1 MLEIKNLKIKIWEK
15 QILNWVDF
23 NFELGKNYAVLG
35 KNGSGKSSLSLSIMW
50 HPKYEI
56 IGWDICLEGESI
68 QTLTPDQRSQKW
80 IFLAF
85 QNIPEI
91 PWVKVFDFLKAIYN
105 TSLAEW
111 EKQITFLKF
120 KSFIQPFLD
129 ELNIPKEFLF
139 RDLNVWFSWWEKR
152 KLEFLQLKLLNPKY
166 IILDEIDSGLDI
178 NAIQEIW
185 NIIKTLTGEGK
196 TFIIISHYFKL
207 FDFVNIDEATILEN
221 GQVKDRGWKTLI
233 DKIKVEGF

>member
-1 MLEIKNLKIKIWEK
+1 MLEIKKLKINIWEK
-15 QILNWVDF
+15 EILKWVDF
-23 NFELGKNYAVLG
+23 AFNLGKNYAILG

-50 HPKYEI
+50 NPKYNI
-56 IGWDICLEGESI
+56 VWWDILLDGKSI
-68 QTLTPDQRSQKW
+68 KDLTPDQRSQKW

-105 TSLAEW
+105 ASLPKW

-129 ELNIPKEFLF
+129 ELDIPKEFLF

-166 IILDEIDSGLDI
+166 IILDEIDSWLDI

-185 NIIKTLTGEGK
+185 NIIKSLTGK
-196 TFIIISHYFKL
+196 DKSFIIISHYFKL

-221 GQVKDRGWKTLI
+221 GQIKDRGGKTLI
-233 DKIKVEGF
+233 DKIKNQWF

>member
-1 MLEIKNLKIKIWEK
+1 MLQIKDLKIKIWEK

-23 NFELGKNYAVLG
+23 DFKLWQNYAILG
-35 KNGSGKSSLSLSIMW
+35 KNGSGKSSLALTIMW
-50 HPKYEI
+50 NPKYDI
-56 IGWDICLEGESI
+56 VWWDILLDGESVKK
-68 QTLTPDQRSQKW
+68 LTPDQRSQKW

-105 TSLAEW
+105 ANLLEW

-120 KSFIQPFLD
+120 KSFVQPFLD

-166 IILDEIDSGLDI
+166 IILDEIDSWLDV

-185 NIIKTLTGEGK
+185 NIIKSLISKDK

-207 FDFVNIDEATILEN
+207 FDFVDIDEATILEN
-221 GQVKDRGWKTLI
+221 GQVKDRGWKPLI
-233 DKIKVEGF
+233 EKIKKHWF